1 MKGID
6 FWRFADELSVL
17 QATLL
22 IIGVDPSGLE
32 YEIERK
38 STKPRGYEAIK
49 HSLITSIRRGDLEGR
64 EIRHPDPRHGDE
76 YVDINETLL
85 TVESLKDWI
94 RKKGVRT
101 HFFFFPEEP
110 EGEYLSPANR
120 RYSPKLAAAVRAWE
134 ALEDESLH
142 AKTPKQSVIKWLRMH
157 GADFDLTDDDGK
169 PIESAIEEIAKI
181 VNWSPK
187 GGAPLT
193 PSGAGS
199 IKPTAG
205 STGNPT
211 GSSLLAVTKEQKLC
225 DYGGMT
231 LDLDS
236 EIPF

>member
-17 QATLL
+17 QASLL

-38 STKPRGYEAIK
+38 ATKPEGYEAIK

-64 EIRHPDPRHGDE
+64 EIRHTDPRHGDE

-85 TVESLKDWI
+85 TVESLRAWM
-94 RKKGVRT
+94 RKRGVQT

-110 EGEYLSPANR
+110 EGKYLSPANS
-120 RYSPKLAAAVRAWE
+120 RYSPKLAAAIRAWE
-134 ALEDESLH
+134 ALEDETLH
-142 AKTPKQSVIKWLRMH
+142 GKTPKQSVIKWLRMH
-157 GADFDLTDDDGK
+157 GADFDLTDDDGN
-169 PIESAIEEIAKI
+169 PMESAIEEIAKI
-181 VNWSPK
+181 VNWNPK

-193 PSGAGS
+193 PIGVGS
-199 IKPTAG
+199 SKPTLG
-205 STGNPT
+205 STGSST
-211 GSSLLAVTKEQKLC
+211 GNSALAVTKEQKLGE
-225 DYGGMT
+225 YGGVT
-231 LDLDS
+231 FDLDD